1 MILETYLYIKQHEIT
16 GLKYFGKTTRNP
28 YNYTGSG
35 KYWKRHIKKYG
46 KEHVKTIAVYG
57 PYTDKVY
64 LEKQALAMS
73 DWFNIVESPEFANM
87 KPENGLDGGSFG
99 HTEETRAKMS
109 AAKKGKNKGKNKSEE
124 TRAKISSS
132 MKGKNKGKNK
142 SEETRAKISSSMK
155 GKNKGKTA
163 SDETRAKMSAAKQNI
178 SEETRAKISAAKQ
191 GIPIPIITC
200 PHCGKSGGLPLMKSW
215 HFDNCKQNQRI
226 IKKEERDK

>member
-132 MKGKNKGKNK
+132 MKGKNKGK
-142 SEETRAKISSSMK
+142 
-155 GKNKGKTA
+155 TA

-200 PHCGKSGGLPLMKSW
+200 PHCGKSGGINNMKRW
-215 HFDNCKQNQRI
+215 HFDNCKTLKGEI
-226 IKKEERDK
+226 